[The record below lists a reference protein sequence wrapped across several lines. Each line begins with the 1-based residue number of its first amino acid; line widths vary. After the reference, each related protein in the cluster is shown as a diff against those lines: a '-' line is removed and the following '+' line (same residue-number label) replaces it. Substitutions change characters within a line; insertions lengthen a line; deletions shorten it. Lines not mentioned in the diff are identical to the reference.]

1 MGGYTLLNYLFSQL
15 TRSLGVFF
23 RTIRAF
29 FSRKLVS
36 ITARLRRL
44 TSFSRNAM
52 KVATGSLQAA
62 ATAMKKP
69 TKRDD
74 YVETERLF
82 ISKAFLI
89 KLLLVLAALGLIFY
103 FLVWPFILSH
113 FMTVKFYV
121 EDSRVAEWTG
131 QVIVYADK
139 DKTLPLYAGRLENG
153 VLQGVGEEYD
163 ENGLISYEGPFL
175 DGQRSGE
182 GVAYEDGV
190 LAYEGQF
197 SGGLYEGRGR
207 LYDDGILSYEGS
219 FEAGKASGDGTA
231 YHQNGQVSYR
241 GQFAEG
247 LREGTG
253 TAYREDGVLLYEG
266 SFSLDLYNGS
276 GRLYLSEDQWIDG
289 EFQSGTAAGTVQWF
303 KTGQLYYEGEWG
315 DDRPE
320 GYGTLYNQGE
330 QAVYQGQ
337 FTCGTLDGSW
347 LLDLTPEDLRT
358 VLGEGAQTAENAAGG
373 YLISSAQLGLT
384 ALCSYQTAEADSQ
397 IYAIYL
403 TAPSQGAWIAL
414 LPGDDRITMETD
426 SDGVEREGV
435 VAFSPLQGMSLTA
448 GVYEAQMVT
457 VAAHTTTC
465 LYSGDAA
472 VLLSWSR
479 LGAAPEVLN
488 TEDMTDAETA
498 GNTDR
503 MEEFLASVNLGE
515 SAAAASGAAAEN
527 PYYGGEDP
535 ATALAGCTD
544 VNQAATLLDAML
556 SYWEQ
561 SERQAA
567 LEENL
572 TRVNEQLSDAQA
584 QLAMGNGSQA
594 TVDDLESQRNAL
606 ESAIQSCQAQRSLA
620 KLQGQ
625 SVGVESV
632 SAYNLGDTLILFDP
646 ADADASQLSLA
657 ATAWAQATG
666 GDESQA
672 ELKMMTALVNL
683 TEAYSN
689 VQTALRSYET
699 AAAAVQSAAGTYA
712 TGSGTKTAW
721 YAALSAQADARM
733 ALCSA
738 LASFA
743 RGANQFNT
751 LTGGWVSRSQDWFNE
766 TLEPMFQAVIQAA
779 PEEEPEQGQEETT
792 AEDPTNPE
800 DPAAGG
806 TETPEEE
813 PAAGEPTD
821 SQPEDSQT
829 EPDQANDQTAAD
841 AAA

>member
-121 EDSRVAEWTG
+121 EDSRVADWTG

-139 DKTLPLYAGRLENG
+139 DKTLPLYAGRLEDG

-190 LAYEGQF
+190 LAY
-197 SGGLYEGRGR
+197 
-207 LYDDGILSYEGS
+207 
-219 FEAGKASGDGTA
+219 
-231 YHQNGQVSYR
+231 
-241 GQFAEG
+241 
-247 LREGTG
+247 
-253 TAYREDGVLLYEG
+253 
-266 SFSLDLYNGS
+266 
-276 GRLYLSEDQWIDG
+276 
-289 EFQSGTAAGTVQWF
+289 
-303 KTGQLYYEGEWG
+303 
-315 DDRPE
+315 
-320 GYGTLYNQGE
+320 
-330 QAVYQGQ
+330 
-337 FTCGTLDGSW
+337 
-347 LLDLTPEDLRT
+347 
-358 VLGEGAQTAENAAGG
+358 
-373 YLISSAQLGLT
+373 
-384 ALCSYQTAEADSQ
+384 
-397 IYAIYL
+397 
-403 TAPSQGAWIAL
+403 
-414 LPGDDRITMETD
+414 
-426 SDGVEREGV
+426 
-435 VAFSPLQGMSLTA
+435 
-448 GVYEAQMVT
+448 
-457 VAAHTTTC
+457 
-465 LYSGDAA
+465 
-472 VLLSWSR
+472 
-479 LGAAPEVLN
+479 
-488 TEDMTDAETA
+488 
-498 GNTDR
+498 
-503 MEEFLASVNLGE
+503 
-515 SAAAASGAAAEN
+515 
-527 PYYGGEDP
+527 
-535 ATALAGCTD
+535 
-544 VNQAATLLDAML
+544 
-556 SYWEQ
+556 WEQ

-572 TRVNEQLSDAQA
+572 TRVNEQLADAQA

-625 SVGVESV
+625 SMGVESV

-646 ADADASQLSLA
+646 ADVDAAQLSLA

-672 ELKMMTALVNL
+672 ELNMMTALVNL

-779 PEEEPEQGQEETT
+779 PEEEPEQGQEETP

-806 TETPEEE
+806 TEAPEEE
-813 PAAGEPTD
+813 PAVGEPTEG
-821 SQPEDSQT
+821 QTEDGQT
-829 EPDQANDQTAAD
+829 EPDQPKDQTAAD